1 MNNVLLITSDYP
13 PKIGGVSNYYANL
26 VKHLK
31 SVNIEVIT
39 NNHHQLA
46 YSWPFFGWIKC
57 FFTILKIT
65 KTKKI
70 STILV
75 GQILPFGTAI
85 WLIGKLKKIPYIV
98 FTHAMDITIPQKY
111 PRKKFLLK
119 LILKSANKIIT
130 VSRYTK
136 YEILKIMQ
144 NQDQRKIEIISPAPN
159 ITPQLF
165 PHLQITDLKKS
176 YQQKKIILSVGRLV
190 ERKGYDYVVEVL
202 PLLIKQKIDF
212 QYIIIGSG
220 EYQNQL
226 QTLVQKLNLSEYVI
240 FKDNLAD
247 EEVAKFYQICDVF
260 IMPSRELENH
270 DVEGFGLVFLE
281 ANSFGKPVIG
291 GKSGGIADAILDGKN
306 GYLVEPENHDMI
318 AKALIQLLT
327 KPDLAIKIG
336 SFGKERVEKEFT
348 WQAKAK
354 QLDDILSCY

>member
-1 MNNVLLITSDYP
+1 MNNVLLITNDYP

-26 VKHLK
+26 VKHVK
-31 SVNIEVIT
+31 TVNIEVIA
-39 NNHHQLA
+39 NNQHQLTYA
-46 YSWPFFGWIKC
+46 WPFFGWIKS
-57 FFTILKIT
+57 FFTLLKIT
-65 KTKKI
+65 KNKNI

-75 GQILPFGTAI
+75 GQILPFGTVV
-85 WLIGKLKKIPYIV
+85 WLIAKLKKIPYIV

-136 YEILKIMQ
+136 YEILKILHNQ
-144 NQDQRKIEIISPAPN
+144 NQRKIEIISPAPN

-165 PHLQITDLKKS
+165 PHSETMDLKNS
-176 YQQKKIILSVGRLV
+176 FRHKKIILSVGRLV
-190 ERKGYDYVVEVL
+190 KRKGYDYVIEVL

-226 QTLVQKLNLSEYVI
+226 QRLVQQLKLTDQVI
-240 FKDNLAD
+240 FKNNLTD
-247 EEVAKFYQICDVF
+247 QEVAKYYQVCDVF

-306 GYLVEPENHDMI
+306 GYLVEPKNHDMI

-327 KPDLAIKIG
+327 KPDLATKIG
-336 SFGKERVEKEFT
+336 IFGKDRVEKEFT